1 MRIKRFNGVT
11 VREAIKAVKDEFGE
25 NALILSTKRLGAGRH
40 EVVAAVDYDLSAPV
54 TLDMEKDDMSAGPEK
69 PRSGAN
75 DFVRDGRPDLLAEEL
90 RRELGEL
97 KELKR
102 LCMAVVSNSGSPVS
116 GVFRRLEE
124 NLAANGIDRR
134 LARKILLNTLG
145 GVARD
150 KASDIAYLKS
160 CIREKV
166 YEKLAV
172 ADPLSEKGVVAFIGP
187 SGVGKTTTIAK
198 LAALNALKKK
208 RSMAL
213 VTMDTYRIAA
223 AEQLRVYGKLMGVPV
238 DVARDPGE
246 LKALLSVH
254 RDKDLVLVDTAG
266 RSQKDPARMKE
277 LHELAG
283 ASPSIRFN
291 LVLNSQTRDEAMY
304 DAVKGFS
311 ALPIDSLSFTR
322 LDEGGAHGPILNAMM
337 LARKPVAYLSTGSRV
352 PEDLEPAS
360 RENLVKFIMPN

>member
-1 MRIKRFNGVT
+1 MRIKRFTGVT
-11 VREAIKAVKDEFGE
+11 VREAMKSVKEEFGE
-25 NALILSTKRLGAGRH
+25 NALILGTKRLGAGRH
-40 EVVAAVDYDLSAPV
+40 EVVAAVDYDLSSPV
-54 TLDMEKDDMSAGPEK
+54 SLDMEKEDVSAGPGK
-69 PRSGAN
+69 APAGGNLSSP
-75 DFVRDGRPDLLAEEL
+75 DGGSDLLGEEL
-90 RRELGEL
+90 RKELREL

-102 LCMAVVSNSGSPVS
+102 LCMAVVSKSENPVS
-116 GVFRRLEE
+116 DVFRRLEE

-134 LARKILLNTLG
+134 LAKKILLNTLS
-145 GVARD
+145 GVTKE

-160 CIREKV
+160 CIRERV
-166 YEKLAV
+166 YERLSV
-172 ADPLSEKGVVAFIGP
+172 ADPLSKKGVVAFVGP

-223 AEQLRVYGKLMGVPV
+223 AEQLRIYGKLMGVPV

-246 LKALLSVH
+246 LKALLCVH
-254 RDKDLVLVDTAG
+254 RDKELVLVDTAG
-266 RSQKDPARMKE
+266 RSQKDQARMKE
-277 LHELAG
+277 LHELTS

-322 LDEGGAHGPILNAMM
+322 LDEGEAHGPILNAMM